1 MRISFILISL
11 TALLSIDNAAAL
23 NLKNESQQEG
33 LNDNLIQVQTGNE
46 AEAEGEGEAQGE
58 AEAGSEM
65 IPPSMITDVIKAIK
79 GPPKAPNGPV
89 DQYAP
94 AINIVRSSR
103 NLYAPANA
111 FPGGP

>member
-1 MRISFILISL
+1 
-11 TALLSIDNAAAL
+11 
-23 NLKNESQQEG
+23 
-33 LNDNLIQVQTGNE
+33 
-46 AEAEGEGEAQGE
+46 
-58 AEAGSEM
+58 M

-111 FPGGP
+111 FPGGGAGMMGGMGMGGGMPGFN

>member
-1 MRISFILISL
+1 MKIAFILLSL
-11 TALLSIDNAAAL
+11 VSLHAIKTSGAIQ
-23 NLKNESQQEG
+23 LKEE
-33 LNDNLIQVQTGNE
+33 NDQDSLAQVSTG
-46 AEAEGEGEAQGE
+46 AETET
-58 AEAGSEM
+58 EM

-79 GPPKAPNGPV
+79 GPPPAPAGPV

-111 FPGGP
+111 FPMGAMAGMMGNSFGMNPA

>member
-1 MRISFILISL
+1 
-11 TALLSIDNAAAL
+11 
-23 NLKNESQQEG
+23 
-33 LNDNLIQVQTGNE
+33 
-46 AEAEGEGEAQGE
+46 
-58 AEAGSEM
+58 M

-79 GPPKAPNGPV
+79 GPPKPPNGPV

-111 FPGGP
+111 FPGGMGGMMGGMGIGGGPPGFN

>member
-1 MRISFILISL
+1 M